1 MRVFGV
7 VGWKNSGKTGLME
20 RLVSEITSRGF
31 TVATLK
37 HAHHS
42 FDVDHQGKDSY
53 RHREAGATE
62 VLLASRQRWA
72 LMHELRGQDEPT
84 LEQLLAHLSPN
95 DLVLIEGYKRD
106 DHPKIEA
113 NRKATGQPLLA
124 LEDET
129 VRAVASD
136 NGPQGVPV
144 PVFDLDDT
152 VAIAEFILQ
161 ETGLVAKPVAGVPDI
176 AAPVMKDDCFALPPG
191 EEWMPV
197 DDALAHLKS
206 RLGPV
211 VGTEEIA
218 VPDVAGRVLAV
229 DQMALRSNPPGAN
242 SAVDGYGFAHAS
254 TTDGPQV
261 LPLVNGRAA
270 AGEPF
275 EGVVPTGQAIRI
287 LTGALIPEGV
297 DTVVMQEDVN
307 VQDGHVAFQGP
318 VKPNANTRKAGE
330 DVEAGQL
337 ALSAGH
343 KLRSP
348 DLALLTGLGVAK
360 VTVYKR
366 LRVGVL
372 STGDEI
378 VPADGGVSPK
388 GKTYDANRPMLL
400 ALATE
405 WGHDAVDLGHVN
417 DDRALLKSCL
427 DQARDKVDV
436 ILTSGGASA
445 GDEDHVSAL
454 LKEEGALEAWR
465 IALKPGRPL
474 ALGMWHGVPVFGL
487 PGNPVAAFVTASIF
501 ARPSLSA
508 LSGAGWVTPQGFM
521 VPAAFSKSKKP
532 GRREYLRARMGA
544 DGRVEVFKS
553 EGSGRISGLAWAN
566 GLVELPDGALTV
578 NEGDM
583 VRFLPYGSLGIPD

>member
-20 RLVSEITSRGF
+20 RLVAEITSRGF

-72 LMHELRGQDEPT
+72 LMHELRGQDEPV

-136 NGPQGVPV
+136 NDPQGLSV
-144 PVFDLDDT
+144 PVFNLDDT
-152 VAIAEFILQ
+152 VAIADFILQ

-191 EEWMPV
+191 VEWMPV
-197 DDALAHLKS
+197 DDALAHLKD
-206 RLGPV
+206 RLGLV

-218 VPDVAGRVLAV
+218 VPDAAGRVLAV

-242 SAVDGYGFAHAS
+242 SAVDGYGFAHAD
-254 TTDGPQV
+254 TMDGPQV
-261 LPLVNGRAA
+261 LPLVDGRAA

-275 EGVVPTGQAIRI
+275 EGVVPAGHAIRI

-337 ALSAGH
+337 ALAAGH

-348 DLALLTGLGVAK
+348 DLALLTGLGVAS

-378 VPADGGVSPK
+378 VPADGGASPK

-400 ALATE
+400 ALAAE
-405 WGHDAVDLGHVN
+405 WGHEAVDLGHVK
-417 DDRALLKSCL
+417 DDRALLKTCL
-427 DQARDKVDV
+427 DDAREKVDV

-487 PGNPVAAFVTASIF
+487 PGNPVAAFVTAAIF

-566 GLVELPDGALTV
+566 GLVELPDGALDI

>member
-20 RLVSEITSRGF
+20 RLVAEITSRGF
-31 TVATLK
+31 SVATLK

-53 RHREAGATE
+53 RHREAGARE

-84 LEQLLAHLSPN
+84 LEQLLSHLSPN

-106 DHPKIEA
+106 DHMKIEA
-113 NRKATGQPLLA
+113 NRAATGQPLLA

-136 NGPQGVPV
+136 NGPQGLSV
-144 PVFDLDDT
+144 PVFDLDNT

-161 ETGLVAKPVAGVPDI
+161 ETGLIAKPVTGAPDI
-176 AAPVMKDDCFALPPG
+176 AAPVMKDDCFALLPG
-191 EEWMPV
+191 VEWMPV
-197 DDALAHLKS
+197 DDALAHLKG

-211 VGTEEIA
+211 VGTEEIC
-218 VPDVAGRVLAV
+218 VPDAAGRVLALG
-229 DQMALRSNPPGAN
+229 QMALRSNPPGAN
-242 SAVDGYGFAHAS
+242 SAVDGYGFAHVCI
-254 TTDGPQV
+254 TDGPQV
-261 LPLVNGRAA
+261 LPLVEGRAA

-275 EGVVPTGQAIRI
+275 EGVVPAGQAIRI

-348 DLALLTGLGVAK
+348 DLALLTGLGVTK

-378 VPADGGVSPK
+378 VPADGGASPK

-427 DQARDKVDV
+427 DQAREKVDV

-544 DGRVEVFKS
+544 DGRVDVFKS

-583 VRFLPYGSLGIPD
+583 VRFLPYGSLGIAD